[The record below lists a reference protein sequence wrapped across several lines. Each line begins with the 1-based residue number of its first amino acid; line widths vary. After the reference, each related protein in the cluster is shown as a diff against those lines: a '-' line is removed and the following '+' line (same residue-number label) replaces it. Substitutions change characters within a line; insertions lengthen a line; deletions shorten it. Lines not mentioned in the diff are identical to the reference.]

1 MSGCTFLF
9 LTPYIRT
16 MSSIGNVH
24 LEYISHSSALELPEA
39 DRALLMAAHEAA
51 LRAYA
56 PYSNFQVGA
65 ALRMRDGR
73 VMTGSNQ
80 ENASYPAGTCAERTA
95 LHAAMA
101 FDPHGVAETMAI
113 VVPAATAER
122 PVTPCGICRQA
133 LLEQEVRQKGEP
145 LRLLM
150 AVPNGP
156 VYEVR
161 RASQLLPL
169 AFDGSFLNG

>member
-1 MSGCTFLF
+1 
-9 LTPYIRT
+9 
-16 MSSIGNVH
+16 MSSTGNAN
-24 LEYISHSSALELPEA
+24 LEYTRYDSANELPVA
-39 DRALLMAAHEAA
+39 DQVLLAAAHEAA

-56 PYSNFQVGA
+56 IYSNFQVGA

-73 VMTGSNQ
+73 VITGSNQ

-101 FDPHGVAETMAI
+101 FDPHGVADTMAI
-113 VVPAATAER
+113 VVPSATGER

-161 RASQLLPL
+161 RASQMLPL
-169 AFDGSFLNG
+169 AFDSSFLNG

>member
-1 MSGCTFLF
+1 
-9 LTPYIRT
+9 
-16 MSSIGNVH
+16 
-24 LEYISHSSALELPEA
+24 
-39 DRALLMAAHEAA
+39 
-51 LRAYA
+51 
-56 PYSNFQVGA
+56 
-65 ALRMRDGR
+65 
-73 VMTGSNQ
+73 
-80 ENASYPAGTCAERTA
+80 
-95 LHAAMA
+95 MA

>member
-1 MSGCTFLF
+1 MSTPASVTFDYL
-9 LTPYIRT
+9 I
-16 MSSIGNVH
+16 H
-24 LEYISHSSALELPEA
+24 AAAHELPEA
-39 DRALLMAAHEAA
+39 DQALLQAAHDAA

-56 PYSNFQVGA
+56 RYSNFQVGA

-73 VMTGSNQ
+73 VVTGSNQ

-95 LHAAMA
+95 LHAAMSQ
-101 FDPHGVAETMAI
+101 DPDGIGDTMAI
-113 VVPAATAER
+113 VVPSVTGER

-133 LLEQEVRQKGEP
+133 LLEQEIRQQGAP

-161 RASQLLPL
+161 RASHLLPL
-169 AFDGSFLNG
+169 AFDASFLKG